1 MPFFRRIK
9 SRYNSRFK
17 TYICK
22 RFFKNYF
29 QVLNKPVLRLYLKLV
44 NESIAMAVG
53 ALVVNKLRT
62 VLSLLGITIGILAI
76 ISVFTMVDSM
86 EKQVRG
92 SVESLGDDVIFIQKW
107 PWTFGQGYPWWKYWQ
122 RPVPTLKELHEV
134 QERSKN
140 AEALAF
146 MAHMQKTVEY
156 GSSNL
161 ENVSIVCVS
170 HDWQKI
176 KTFELMEGRYFTP
189 FESAGGRNVAIIGS
203 QVAEGLFGEANP
215 IGKTIKT
222 MGRKIDVIG
231 VFDKEGESLFG
242 NSTDNQVVIPAVYAR
257 SLVDLRKERFNPMI
271 QVKGREGVS
280 NEELKDEL
288 RGIMRSVRK
297 QKPLADDNFALN
309 ETSLLSNSME
319 GLFAV
324 INGAGWL
331 IGLFS
336 ILVGGFGIANIMFVS
351 VKERTHIIGI
361 QKSLGAKNYFILLQF
376 LFEAI
381 FLCIIGGS
389 AGLLIVFFLSLAG
402 SNILDLDIS
411 LSLKNVFLGLGIS
424 AGIGLVSGIVP
435 AWIASRLDPV
445 EAIRS
450 NG

>member
-1 MPFFRRIK
+1 M
-9 SRYNSRFK
+9 
-17 TYICK
+17 
-22 RFFKNYF
+22 
-29 QVLNKPVLRLYLKLV
+29 RLYLKLV
-44 NESIAMAVG
+44 NESIVMAVG
-53 ALVVNKLRT
+53 ALVANKLRT

-92 SVESLGDDVIFIQKW
+92 SIESLGDDVIYIQKW
-107 PWTFGQGYPWWKYWQ
+107 PWTFGENYPWWKYWQ
-122 RPVPTLKELHEV
+122 RPVPNLKELQEV
-134 QERSKN
+134 QSRCKN
-140 AEALAF
+140 AEAISFLAY
-146 MAHMQKTVEY
+146 MDKTVEH

-161 ENVSIVCVS
+161 QNVSIVCVS
-170 HDWQKI
+170 HDWNKV
-176 KTFELMEGRYFTP
+176 KTFELTDGRYFTP
-189 FESAGGRNVAIIGS
+189 FESAGGRNVAIIGCEVS
-203 QVAEGLFGEANP
+203 AGLFGDASP
-215 IGKTIKT
+215 VGQTIKM

-231 VFDKEGESLFG
+231 VFQKEGESLFG
-242 NSTDNQVVIPAVYAR
+242 NSTDNQIAIPAVYAR
-257 SLVDLRKERFNPMI
+257 TLVDLRKERFKPMI
-271 QVKGREGVS
+271 EVKAKEGVS

-309 ETSLLSNSME
+309 EISLLSKSME
-319 GLFAV
+319 GLFTV

-381 FLCIIGGS
+381 FLCLIGGA

-402 SNILDLDIS
+402 SSMLELDIT
-411 LSLKNVFLGLGIS
+411 LSLKNVALGLGIS
-424 AGIGLVSGIVP
+424 AGIGLVSGIIP

-445 EAIRS
+445 EAIRA

>member
-1 MPFFRRIK
+1 
-9 SRYNSRFK
+9 
-17 TYICK
+17 
-22 RFFKNYF
+22 
-29 QVLNKPVLRLYLKLV
+29 
-44 NESIAMAVG
+44 MAIS

-107 PWTFGQGYPWWKYWQ
+107 PWTFGENYPWWKYWQ
-122 RPVPTLKELHEV
+122 RPVPDTKEMQEV
-134 QERSKN
+134 QRRSSN
-140 AEALAF
+140 AEAVSFTA
-146 MAHMQKTVEY
+146 MMNKTIEY
-156 GSSNL
+156 GNTIL

-170 HDWQKI
+170 HDWEKI
-176 KTFELMEGRYFTP
+176 KTFELIDGRYFTP
-189 FESAGGRNVAIIGS
+189 FESAGGRNVAVIGTE
-203 QVAEGLFGEANP
+203 VAAGLFGEADP
-215 IGKTIKT
+215 IGKTIKL
-222 MGRKIDVIG
+222 MGRKINVIG
-231 VFDKEGESLFG
+231 VFEKEGESLFG
-242 NSTDNQVVIPAVYAR
+242 NSTDNQVVIPANYAR
-257 SLVDLRKERFNPMI
+257 TLIDIRRERFNPMI
-271 QVKGREGVS
+271 QVKGKEGVS

-319 GLFAV
+319 GLFDV
-324 INGAGWL
+324 INGAGWF

-376 LFEAI
+376 LFEAV
-381 FLCIIGGS
+381 FLCLIGGA
-389 AGLLIVFFLSLAG
+389 AGLLIVFILSYAG
-402 SNILDLDIS
+402 SNILEMDIA
-411 LSLKNVFLGLGIS
+411 LSIGNVILGLSIS
-424 AGIGLVSGIVP
+424 AWIGLISGIIP

>member
-1 MPFFRRIK
+1 
-9 SRYNSRFK
+9 
-17 TYICK
+17 
-22 RFFKNYF
+22 
-29 QVLNKPVLRLYLKLV
+29 LKLYIRLV
-44 NESIAMAVG
+44 KESIAMAVN

-92 SVESLGDDVIFIQKW
+92 SVESLGDNVIFIQKW
-107 PWTFGQGYPWWKYWQ
+107 PWTFGSDYPWWKYWQ
-122 RPVPTLKELHEV
+122 RPVTDMKELHEV
-134 QERSKN
+134 QDRCRN
-140 AEALAF
+140 AAALAF
-146 MAHMQKTVEY
+146 LAYMSKTVEY

-176 KTFELMEGRYFTP
+176 KSFELTEGRYFTP
-189 FESAGGRNVAIIGS
+189 FESAGGRNVAVIGS
-203 QVAEGLFGEANP
+203 EVAAGLFGELNP
-215 IGKTIKT
+215 IGKTIKF
-222 MGRKIDVIG
+222 MGRKVDVIG
-231 VFDKEGESLFG
+231 VFGKEGESMFG
-242 NSTDNQVVIPAVYAR
+242 NTTDNQVVIPANYAR
-257 SLVDLRKERFNPMI
+257 TLIDIKKERFNPMI
-271 QVKGREGVS
+271 EVKAKEGVS

-297 QKPLADDNFALN
+297 LKPLADDNFALN

-319 GLFAV
+319 GLFTV
-324 INGAGWL
+324 INGAGWM

-376 LFEAI
+376 LFEAV
-381 FLCIIGGS
+381 FLCLIGGA
-389 AGLLIVFFLSLAG
+389 AGLLIVFFLSFVG
-402 SNILDLDIS
+402 SSMLEMDIGLSFKNIMM
-411 LSLKNVFLGLGIS
+411 GLGIS
-424 AGIGLVSGIVP
+424 AGIGLVSGIIP

-445 EAIRS
+445 EAIRA

>member
-1 MPFFRRIK
+1 
-9 SRYNSRFK
+9 
-17 TYICK
+17 
-22 RFFKNYF
+22 
-29 QVLNKPVLRLYLKLV
+29 
-44 NESIAMAVG
+44 MAIS

-107 PWTFGQGYPWWKYWQ
+107 PWTFGENYPWWKYWQ
-122 RPVPTLKELHEV
+122 RPVPDTKEMQEV
-134 QERSKN
+134 QRRSSN
-140 AEALAF
+140 AEAVSFTA
-146 MAHMQKTVEY
+146 MMNKTIEY
-156 GSSNL
+156 GNTNL
-161 ENVSIVCVS
+161 ENVSILCVS
-170 HDWQKI
+170 HDWEKI
-176 KTFELMEGRYFTP
+176 KTFELIEGRYFTP
-189 FESAGGRNVAIIGS
+189 FESAGGRNVAVIGTE
-203 QVAEGLFGEANP
+203 VAAGLFGEADP
-215 IGKTIKT
+215 IGKTIKL
-222 MGRKIDVIG
+222 MGRKINVIG
-231 VFDKEGESLFG
+231 VFEKEGESLFG
-242 NSTDNQVVIPAVYAR
+242 NSTDNQIVIPANYAR
-257 SLVDLRKERFNPMI
+257 TLIDIRRERFNPMI
-271 QVKGREGVS
+271 QVKGKEGVS

-319 GLFAV
+319 GLFDV
-324 INGAGWL
+324 INGAGWF

-376 LFEAI
+376 LFEAV
-381 FLCIIGGS
+381 FLCLIGGA
-389 AGLLIVFFLSLAG
+389 AGLLIVFILSYAG
-402 SNILDLDIS
+402 SNILEMDIA
-411 LSLKNVFLGLGIS
+411 LSIGNIILGLSIS
-424 AGIGLVSGIVP
+424 AWIGLISGIIP